1 MILLVDADSLVFAS
15 CYKPK
20 EEEGSFFENI
30 EDVILKFDETFQ
42 RVVNEL
48 SELYDVEEVLVFNDS
63 RGNFRK
69 LITKKYKANR
79 TGQNKPPLL
88 SEIHKHV
95 TNSYK
100 GIQGCGMETDDLVA
114 AHWKSLSDIYGRDKV
129 MIVSIDKDYLQFP
142 ALIYKYNR
150 KEVLDISKYDAL
162 KNFYT
167 QMIVGDT
174 ADNVNYFKGKGI
186 KFAQKYYED
195 RDTKFQFTKRLYLL
209 FKEKY
214 KSKAKEKYVECYNL
228 LKLIHLP

>member
-48 SELYDVEEVLVFNDS
+48 SELYDVTEVLVFNDS

-95 TNSYK
+95 TNTYK

-195 RDTKFQFTKRLYLL
+195 CDTKFQFTKRLYLL

-228 LKLIHLP
+228 LKLRT

>member
-48 SELYDVEEVLVFNDS
+48 SELYDVTEVLVFNDS

-95 TNSYK
+95 TNTYK

-150 KEVLDISKYDAL
+150 KEILDVSKYDAL

-167 QMIVGDT
+167 QMITGDT

-195 RDTKFQFTKRLYLL
+195 CDTKFQFTKKLYTL

-214 KSKAKEKYVECYNL
+214 KSKAKEKYAECYHL
-228 LKLIHLP
+228 LKLRT

>member
-20 EEEGSFFENI
+20 EEEGSFFENL
-30 EDVILKFDETFQ
+30 EDVIIKFDETFQ
-42 RVVNEL
+42 RVINEL
-48 SELYDVEEVLVFNDS
+48 SELYDVNEVLVFNDS

-79 TGQNKPPLL
+79 VDQKKPPLL
-88 SEIHKHV
+88 SKIHEHV
-95 TNSYK
+95 TKTYK

-129 MIVSIDKDYLQFP
+129 IIVSIDKDYLQFP
-142 ALIYKYNR
+142 ALIYKYNK
-150 KEVLDISKYDAL
+150 KEILDISEYDSL

-195 RDTKFQFTKRLYLL
+195 CDTKFEFTKKLYIL

-228 LKLIHLP
+228 LKLRT

>member
-1 MILLVDADSLVFAS
+1 MILLIDADSLVFAS
-15 CYKPK
+15 CYKPR

-79 TGQNKPPLL
+79 TGKKPPLL
-88 SEIHKHV
+88 PQIHDHV
-95 TNSYK
+95 RKTYK

-142 ALIYKYNR
+142 ALIYKYNK
-150 KEVLDISKYDAL
+150 KEVLNISEYDAL

-174 ADNVNYFKGKGI
+174 ADNVNYFKGKGV
-186 KFAQKYYED
+186 KFAEKYYED
-195 RDTKFQFTKRLYLL
+195 CDTKFQFTKRLYML

-228 LKLIHLP
+228 LKLRTE

>member
-1 MILLVDADSLVFAS
+1 MILLIDADSLVFAS
-15 CYKPK
+15 CYKPR

-48 SELYDVEEVLVFNDS
+48 SELYDVTEVLVFNDS

-95 TNSYK
+95 TNTYK

-150 KEVLDISKYDAL
+150 KEILDVSKYDAL

-167 QMIVGDT
+167 QMITGDT

-195 RDTKFQFTKRLYLL
+195 CDTKFQFTKKLYTL

-214 KSKAKEKYVECYNL
+214 KSKAKEKYAECYHL
-228 LKLIHLP
+228 LKLRT

>member
-1 MILLVDADSLVFAS
+1 MILLIDADSLVFAS
-15 CYKPK
+15 CYKPR

-48 SELYDVEEVLVFNDS
+48 SELYDVTEVLVFNDS

-95 TNSYK
+95 TNTYK

-150 KEVLDISKYDAL
+150 KEILDVSKYDAL

-195 RDTKFQFTKRLYLL
+195 CDTKFQFTKKLYTL

-214 KSKAKEKYVECYNL
+214 KSKAKEKYAECYHL
-228 LKLIHLP
+228 LKLRT

>member
-1 MILLVDADSLVFAS
+1 MILLIDADSLVFAS
-15 CYKPK
+15 CYKPR

-48 SELYDVEEVLVFNDS
+48 SELYDVTEVLVFNDS

-95 TNSYK
+95 TNTYK

-142 ALIYKYNR
+142 ALIYRYNR
-150 KEVLDISKYDAL
+150 KEILDVSKYDAL

-167 QMIVGDT
+167 QMITGDT

-195 RDTKFQFTKRLYLL
+195 CDTEFQFTKRLYLL
-209 FKEKY
+209 FKRKY
-214 KSKAKEKYVECYNL
+214 KSKAKEKYAECYHL
-228 LKLIHLP
+228 LKLRT

>member
-20 EEEGSFFENI
+20 EEEGSFFENL
-30 EDVILKFDETFQ
+30 EDVIVKFDETFQ
-42 RVVNEL
+42 RVINEL
-48 SELYDVEEVLVFNDS
+48 SELYDVNEVLVFNDS

-79 TGQNKPPLL
+79 VDQKKPPLL
-88 SEIHKHV
+88 SKIHEHV
-95 TNSYK
+95 TKTYK

-129 MIVSIDKDYLQFP
+129 IIVSIDKDYLQFP
-142 ALIYKYNR
+142 ALIYKYNK
-150 KEVLDISKYDAL
+150 KEILDISEYDSL

-195 RDTKFQFTKRLYLL
+195 CDTKFEFTKKLYLL

-228 LKLIHLP
+228 LKLRT

>member
-1 MILLVDADSLVFAS
+1 MILLIDADSLVFAS
-15 CYKPK
+15 CYKPR

-42 RVVNEL
+42 RVINEL
-48 SELYDVEEVLVFNDS
+48 SELYDVNEVLVFNDS

-79 TGQNKPPLL
+79 TGKKPPLL
-88 SEIHKHV
+88 PQIHDHV
-95 TNSYK
+95 RKTYK

-114 AHWKSLSDIYGRDKV
+114 AHWKSLSDIYGREKV

-142 ALIYKYNR
+142 ALIYKYNK
-150 KEVLDISKYDAL
+150 KEVLNISEYDAL

-174 ADNVNYFKGKGI
+174 ADNVNYFKGKGV
-186 KFAQKYYED
+186 KFAEKYYED
-195 RDTKFQFTKRLYLL
+195 CDTKFQFTKRLYML

-228 LKLIHLP
+228 LKLRT

>member
-15 CYKPK
+15 CYKPR

-79 TGQNKPPLL
+79 TGKKPPLL
-88 SEIHKHV
+88 PQIHDHV
-95 TNSYK
+95 RKTYK

-142 ALIYKYNR
+142 ALIYKYNK
-150 KEVLDISKYDAL
+150 KEVLNISEYDAL

-174 ADNVNYFKGKGI
+174 ADNVNYFKGKGV
-186 KFAQKYYED
+186 KFAEKYYED
-195 RDTKFQFTKRLYLL
+195 CDTKFQFTKRLYML

-228 LKLIHLP
+228 LKLRT

>member
-1 MILLVDADSLVFAS
+1 MILLIDADSLVFAS
-15 CYKPK
+15 CYKPR

-48 SELYDVEEVLVFNDS
+48 SELYDVTEVLVFNDS

-95 TNSYK
+95 TNTYK

-195 RDTKFQFTKRLYLL
+195 CDTEFQFTKRLYLL
-209 FKEKY
+209 FKRKY
-214 KSKAKEKYVECYNL
+214 KSKAKEKYAECYHL
-228 LKLIHLP
+228 LKLRT

>member
-1 MILLVDADSLVFAS
+1 MILLIDADSLVFAS

-48 SELYDVEEVLVFNDS
+48 SELYDVTEVLVFNDS

-69 LITKKYKANR
+69 LINSKYKANR
-79 TGQNKPPLL
+79 IGQNKPPLL

-95 TNSYK
+95 TKTYK

-150 KEVLDISKYDAL
+150 KEILDVSKFDAL

-167 QMIVGDT
+167 QMIIGDSS
-174 ADNVNYFKGKGI
+174 DNINYFKGKGI
-186 KFAQKYYED
+186 KFAEKYYED
-195 RDTKFQFTKRLYLL
+195 CDTKFQFTKKLYTL

-214 KSKAKEKYVECYNL
+214 KSKAKEKYTECYHL
-228 LKLIHLP
+228 LKLRT

>member
-1 MILLVDADSLVFAS
+1 MILLIDADSLVFAS
-15 CYKPK
+15 CYKPR

-48 SELYDVEEVLVFNDS
+48 SELYDVTEVLVFNDS

-95 TNSYK
+95 TNTYK

-142 ALIYKYNR
+142 ALIYRYNR
-150 KEVLDISKYDAL
+150 KEILDVSKYDAL

-167 QMIVGDT
+167 QMITGDT

-195 RDTKFQFTKRLYLL
+195 CDTKFQFTKKLYTL

-214 KSKAKEKYVECYNL
+214 KSKAKEKYAECYHL
-228 LKLIHLP
+228 LKLRT

>member
-1 MILLVDADSLVFAS
+1 MILLIDADSLVFAS
-15 CYKPK
+15 CYKPR

-48 SELYDVEEVLVFNDS
+48 SELYDVTEVLVFNDS

-95 TNSYK
+95 TKTYK

-150 KEVLDISKYDAL
+150 KEILDVSKYDAL

-167 QMIVGDT
+167 QMITGDT

-195 RDTKFQFTKRLYLL
+195 CDTKFQFTKKLYTL

-214 KSKAKEKYVECYNL
+214 KSKAKEKYAECYHL
-228 LKLIHLP
+228 LKLRT

>member
-1 MILLVDADSLVFAS
+1 MILLIDADSLVFAS

-48 SELYDVEEVLVFNDS
+48 SELYDVTEVLVFNDS

-95 TNSYK
+95 TKTYK

-150 KEVLDISKYDAL
+150 KEILDVSKYDAL

-167 QMIVGDT
+167 QMITGDT

-195 RDTKFQFTKRLYLL
+195 CDTEFQFTKRLYLL

-214 KSKAKEKYVECYNL
+214 KSKAKEKYAECYHL
-228 LKLIHLP
+228 LKLRT

>member
-1 MILLVDADSLVFAS
+1 MILLIDADSLVFAS
-15 CYKPK
+15 CYKPR

-79 TGQNKPPLL
+79 TGKKPPLL
-88 SEIHKHV
+88 PQIHDHV
-95 TNSYK
+95 RKTYK

-142 ALIYKYNR
+142 ALIYKYNK
-150 KEVLDISKYDAL
+150 KEVLNISEYDAL

-174 ADNVNYFKGKGI
+174 ADNVNYFKGKGV
-186 KFAQKYYED
+186 KFAEKYYED
-195 RDTKFQFTKRLYLL
+195 CDTKFQFTKRLYML

-228 LKLIHLP
+228 LKLRT

>member
-1 MILLVDADSLVFAS
+1 MILLIDADSLVFAS
-15 CYKPK
+15 CYKPRG
-20 EEEGSFFENI
+20 EEGLFFEDI

-48 SELYDVEEVLVFNDS
+48 SELYDVTEVLVFNDS

-69 LITKKYKANR
+69 LITSKYKANR
-79 TGQNKPPLL
+79 IGQSKPPLL

-100 GIQGCGMETDDLVA
+100 GIQGCGMDT
-114 AHWKSLSDIYGRDKV
+114 DIYGRDKV

-142 ALIYKYNR
+142 ALIYKYNK
-150 KEVLDISKYDAL
+150 KEVLDLSEYDAL
-162 KNFYT
+162 NNFYT
-167 QMIVGDT
+167 QMIVGDA

-186 KFAQKYYED
+186 KFAEKYYED
-195 RDTKFQFTKRLYLL
+195 CDTKYQFTKKLYTL

-214 KSKAKEKYVECYNL
+214 KSKAKEKYVECYHL
-228 LKLIHLP
+228 LKLRT

>member
-1 MILLVDADSLVFAS
+1 MILLIDADSLVFAS
-15 CYKPK
+15 CYKPRG
-20 EEEGSFFENI
+20 EEGLFFEDI

-42 RVVNEL
+42 RVINEL
-48 SELYDVEEVLVFNDS
+48 SELYDVTEVLVFNDS

-79 TGQNKPPLL
+79 IGQSKPPLL

-142 ALIYKYNR
+142 ALIYKYNK
-150 KEVLDISKYDAL
+150 KEVLDLSEYDAL
-162 KNFYT
+162 NNFYT
-167 QMIVGDT
+167 QMIVGDA

-186 KFAQKYYED
+186 KFAEKHYED
-195 RDTKFQFTKRLYLL
+195 CDTKYQFTKKLYTL

-214 KSKAKEKYVECYNL
+214 KSKAKEKYVECYHL
-228 LKLIHLP
+228 LKLRT

>member
-1 MILLVDADSLVFAS
+1 MFAS
-15 CYKPK
+15 CYKPR

-42 RVVNEL
+42 RVINEL

-79 TGQNKPPLL
+79 TGKKPPLL
-88 SEIHKHV
+88 PQIHDHV
-95 TNSYK
+95 RKTYK

-142 ALIYKYNR
+142 ALIYKYNK
-150 KEVLDISKYDAL
+150 KEVLNISEYDAL

-186 KFAQKYYED
+186 KFAEKYYED
-195 RDTKFQFTKRLYLL
+195 CDTKFQFTKRLYML

-228 LKLIHLP
+228 LKLRT

>member
-48 SELYDVEEVLVFNDS
+48 SELYDVTEVLVFNDS

-88 SEIHKHV
+88 SKIHKHV

-167 QMIVGDT
+167 QMITGDT

-195 RDTKFQFTKRLYLL
+195 CDTEFQFTKRLYLL

-214 KSKAKEKYVECYNL
+214 KSKAKEKYAECYHL
-228 LKLIHLP
+228 LKLRT